1 MKPGLSW
8 LPNVDD
14 VAMLVNIE
22 GENVRDTGWR
32 LKCDRHWD
40 TGAPDEWLAV
50 RLKPMHMASFE
61 TAAEARTYAEVTYEL
76 G

>member
-8 LPNVDD
+8 LPHVDD
-14 VAMLVNIE
+14 VAMMISVE
-22 GENVRDTGWR
+22 GESVHDTGWR
-32 LKCDRHWD
+32 LECDRHWD
-40 TGAPDEWLAV
+40 TGAPDEWFAV
-50 RLKPMHMASFE
+50 RIKPEHVASFP